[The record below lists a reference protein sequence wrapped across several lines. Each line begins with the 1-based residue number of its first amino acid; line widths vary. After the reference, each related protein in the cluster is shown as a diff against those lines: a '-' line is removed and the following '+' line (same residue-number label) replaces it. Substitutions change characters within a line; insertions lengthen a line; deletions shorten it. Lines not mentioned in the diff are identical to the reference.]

1 MKIYIKF
8 LVFSYLKSLIFVSS
22 IIYVLIFILNILT
35 EFEFFR
41 EIDVE
46 YYFPIYLSLINS
58 PSLLF
63 EMFPFIFLIS
73 SQIFF
78 INLMKNDQIQT
89 FKYSGLKNSKILLVL
104 SLTSFLTGLIIIG
117 LFYNLSSN
125 LKNIYLNLKNNYTSD
140 DKYLAVITNNGL
152 WIKDNIDG
160 KINIINA
167 FKIDEELLIEV
178 SITELDEEFKVKR
191 HIESD
196 KIDISNNEW
205 RIFNPKIFSGNG
217 KNGLDLIYFK
227 SNFDYERIQNL
238 FSNLSSLS
246 ILELYKLKKNYNLLN
261 LSTIEI
267 RLQIQ
272 KILSFPFY
280 LCFMSI
286 LAAIIMFNFKKQKSN
301 TIKISFGLF
310 LSVLIYYIN
319 NFLNVLGKTEKINV
333 LISVWIPIL
342 ILIIINYIYTL
353 KINEK

>member
-8 LVFSYLKSLIFVSS
+8 LVFSFLKSLIFVSS

-41 EIDVE
+41 EINVQ
-46 YYFPIYLSLINS
+46 YYLPIYLSLINS

-73 SQIFF
+73 SQVFF

-152 WIKDNIDG
+152 WIKDNING
-160 KINIINA
+160 KTNIINA
-167 FKIDEELLIEV
+167 SKIDEELLV
-178 SITELDEEFKVKR
+178 KVTITELDKEFSVKI
-191 HIESD
+191 HIESE
-196 KIDISNNEW
+196 KIDISDNEW
-205 RIFNPKIFSGNG
+205 KIFNPKIFSSNG
-217 KNGLDLIYFK
+217 KNELDLIYFK

-246 ILELYKLKKNYNLLN
+246 ILELYKLKKNYNILN
-261 LSTIEI
+261 LSTTEI

-272 KILSFPFY
+272 KILS
-280 LCFMSI
+280 
-286 LAAIIMFNFKKQKSN
+286 
-301 TIKISFGLF
+301 
-310 LSVLIYYIN
+310 
-319 NFLNVLGKTEKINV
+319 
-333 LISVWIPIL
+333 
-342 ILIIINYIYTL
+342 
-353 KINEK
+353 